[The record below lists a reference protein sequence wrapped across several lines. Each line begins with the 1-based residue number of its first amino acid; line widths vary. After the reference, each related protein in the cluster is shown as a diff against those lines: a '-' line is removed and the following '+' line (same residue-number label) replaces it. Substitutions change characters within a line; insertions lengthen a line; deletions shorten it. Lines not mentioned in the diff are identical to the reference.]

1 VSSPF
6 NIEEIFPDVAGGSGR
21 LPRRQTGNSP
31 QSLAVT
37 LVADYTL
44 YNGAWLPNAAIVDLL
59 GDFGITGG
67 AARTAISRLAR
78 RGVLEGSR
86 QGRHSF
92 YRLTGAAAED
102 LSIGGVSIA
111 AFATDPDTW
120 DGSWTVIVF
129 TLPKEEKSQRG
140 VLRAQLRW
148 RGFAPLYDGVWVSPQ
163 PLTAET
169 YEQLIAVT
177 PGAMTAFRARHLQFL
192 ADATRDPIEAWD
204 IGDIARQYRAFIRRW
219 EALLPRIRA
228 GRVTGADAVRSRTE
242 IMESYRRFPALDP
255 LLPLE
260 LMPSDWPRTRAGE
273 VFVTAYDGLVEPAQ
287 EHVRAVVARVSDG
300 PQPDIRAHTIAEM
313 SAGAALPHRVAAQP
327 RGQHG

>member
-1 VSSPF
+1 MSSPF
-6 NIEEIFPDVAGGSGR
+6 PIEEIFPDVTGESGR
-21 LPRRQTGNSP
+21 LPRRQTGNAP

-44 YNGAWLPNAAIVDLL
+44 DNRAWLPNAAIVDLL
-59 GDFGITGG
+59 GDFGITIG

-92 YRLTGAAAED
+92 YRLTEPAAAD
-102 LSIGGVSIA
+102 LSIGGASIA
-111 AFATDPDTW
+111 TFATRPDAW

-129 TLPKEEKSQRG
+129 TLPKEEKSQRSA
-140 VLRAQLRW
+140 LRAQLRW
-148 RGFAPLYDGVWVSPQ
+148 RGYAPLYDGVWVSPQ

-177 PGAMTAFRARHLQFL
+177 PGAMTAFRAQHLPFV
-192 ADATRDPIEAWD
+192 ADATREPIEAWD
-204 IGDIARQYRAFIRRW
+204 IVEIARQYQAFIRRW
-219 EALLPRIRA
+219 EPLLPRIRA
-228 GRVTGADAVRSRTE
+228 ARVTGADAVRARTE
-242 IMESYRRFPALDP
+242 VMESYRRFPTLDP

-273 VFVTAYDGLVEPAQ
+273 LFVAAYDGLVEPAQ
-287 EHVRAVVARVSDG
+287 DHVRAVVARTVDD
-300 PQPDIRAHTIAEM
+300 PQPDIRAHTVADM
-313 SAGAALPHRVAAQP
+313 NAAHRVQQ
-327 RGQHG
+327 G